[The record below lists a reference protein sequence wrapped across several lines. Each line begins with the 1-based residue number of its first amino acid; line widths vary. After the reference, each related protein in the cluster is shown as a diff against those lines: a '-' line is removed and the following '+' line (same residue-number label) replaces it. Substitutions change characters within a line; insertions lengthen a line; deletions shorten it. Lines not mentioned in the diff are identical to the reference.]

1 MLLETTNT
9 TCISVMYLIRKVTR
23 HKLIRD
29 VYNWSEFLT
38 EVRSVFTHDDET
50 TPISECEDGSG
61 INRCGLKSPLLAKL
75 TVEDHL
81 CCLCVKVAKWE
92 IGVSEW

>member
-9 TCISVMYLIRKVTR
+9 TCIFTINLTRKVTH
-23 HKLIRD
+23 HKLIPD
-29 VYNWSEFLT
+29 VYTWSEFLT
-38 EVRSVFTHDDET
+38 EIRSVFTHDDET
-50 TPISECEDGSG
+50 TPIPKCEDGSG

-81 CCLCVKVAKWE
+81 CCLCVKVAKGV